1 MPFPIAAIFETLNK
15 PLGEVGGVQISLGSL
30 ALGALVFCATLG
42 ASLIVRRI
50 FLRRVLD
57 RMQVESGVRYAILA
71 LVRYFFLCLGLYLAF
86 VTAGFNL
93 TSLTLILGAL
103 GVGIGF
109 GLQNVVQNFTS
120 GLIILFERPIK
131 VGDYVDLGDLS
142 GVIQN
147 ISIRSTTIRT
157 NDNVSVIVPNLEFVS
172 SRVVNWSHGSPE
184 VRVRIPVGVAY
195 GSDLDLVRKALIEVA
210 EEDEGV
216 LKNPPPTVFFRG
228 FGDSSLNFELGVW
241 RMTEGIRPV
250 RLVSDLNFAIDKK
263 FRQYGI
269 TIPFPQRDVHLI
281 GTNLPS

>member
-1 MPFPIAAIFETLNK
+1 MTTIASLFETLNK
-15 PLGEVGGVQISLGSL
+15 PLGEVSGVQISIGSVTF
-30 ALGALVFCATLG
+30 GVLVFCATLG
-42 ASLIVRRI
+42 ASFLFRRV
-50 FLRRVLD
+50 FLRRILN
-57 RMQVESGVRYAILA
+57 RMQMESGVRYAILA
-71 LVRYFFLCLGLYLAF
+71 LMRYFFLCLGLYLAF

-93 TSLTLILGAL
+93 TTLTVILGAL

-109 GLQNVVQNFTS
+109 GLQNIVQNFTS

-142 GVIQN
+142 GVIQH

-195 GSDLDLVRKALIEVA
+195 GSDLDLVKTALLEVA
-210 EEDEGV
+210 GEDDGV
-216 LKNPPPTVFFRG
+216 LKDPPPTVFFRE

-250 RLVSDLNFAIDKK
+250 RLISDLNFAIDKK
-263 FRQYGI
+263 FRHYGI
-269 TIPFPQRDVHLI
+269 TIPFPQRDVHVI
-281 GTNLPS
+281 KTDA

>member
-1 MPFPIAAIFETLNK
+1 MDSLLAILPEFLNK
-15 PLGEVGGVQISLGSL
+15 PLGEVSGVKISLGSI
-30 ALGALVFCATLG
+30 AFGFLVLCATLG
-42 ASLIVRRI
+42 ASVILRKV
-50 FLRRVLD
+50 FLHRLLD
-57 RMQVESGVRYAILA
+57 RLQMEEGVRYAIQA
-71 LVRYFFLCLGLYLAF
+71 LVRYFFLCLGLYLGF

-93 TSLTLILGAL
+93 TTLTVILGAL

-109 GLQNVVQNFTS
+109 GLQNIVQNFTS

-142 GVIQN
+142 GMIQH

-157 NDNVSVIVPNLEFVS
+157 NDNVSVIVPNSEFVS

-184 VRVRIPVGVAY
+184 VRVRVPVGVAY
-195 GSDLDLVRKALIEVA
+195 GSDLELVKKALMEVA
-210 EEDEGV
+210 QEDEGV
-216 LKNPPPTVFFRG
+216 LSIPAPTVFFRG

-241 RMTEGIRPV
+241 RQTEGIRPV

-263 FRQYGI
+263 FREYGI

-281 GTNLPS
+281 QDEKKE